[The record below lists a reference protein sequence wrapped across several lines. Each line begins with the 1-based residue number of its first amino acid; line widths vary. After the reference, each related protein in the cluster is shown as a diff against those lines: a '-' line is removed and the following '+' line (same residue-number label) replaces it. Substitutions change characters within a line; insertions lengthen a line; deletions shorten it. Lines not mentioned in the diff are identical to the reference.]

1 MHSYCSCRFEMELGT
16 HVFLSH
22 DWGRDELG
30 RDNHQ
35 RVSLI
40 NKELLKVGYK
50 TWFDADKMAG
60 NIDEKIAQ
68 GIEQTEGVIVFI
80 TWNYHKKVNS
90 INDKDY
96 CKKEFMYASRVKAKS
111 KMIPIVMEESMCS
124 TSKWS
129 GLVGYHLGG
138 EMFVDMS
145 GDLEDKTYV
154 SQQMEALKRELRFKG
169 IHLQPGIF
177 CSYLSFEFY
186 NGEIMLFSLQNVSL

>member
-1 MHSYCSCRFEMELGT
+1 MELGT
-16 HVFLSH
+16 HFFLSH

-30 RDNHQ
+30 RDNHE

-40 NKELLKVGYK
+40 NKALKNIGYR
-50 TWFDADKMAG
+50 TWFDGDKMAG
-60 NIDEKIAQ
+60 NIDEQIAQ

-80 TWNYHKKVNS
+80 TRNYHKKVNGTE
-90 INDKDY
+90 DKDN
-96 CKKEFMYASRVKAKS
+96 CKKEFMYASRTKSKS
-111 KMIPIVMEESMCS
+111 KMIPIVMEESMCN

-154 SQQMEALKRELRFKG
+154 SQQMERLKKELQFKE
-169 IHLQPGIF
+169 IYPQPGIF
-177 CSYLSFEFY
+177 CSYYTF
-186 NGEIMLFSLQNVSL
+186 